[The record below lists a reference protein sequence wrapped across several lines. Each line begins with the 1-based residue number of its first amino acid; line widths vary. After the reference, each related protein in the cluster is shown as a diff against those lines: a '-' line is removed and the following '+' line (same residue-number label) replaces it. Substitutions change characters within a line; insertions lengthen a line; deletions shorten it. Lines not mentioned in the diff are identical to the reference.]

1 MREWREGEEYEREK
15 KGRGERRDDCFFWM
29 NKI

>member
-15 KGRGERRDDCFFWM
+15 KGRGERRDDCFFLDE
-29 NKI
+29 